1 MLGLGDGGR
10 IFLLSSP
17 HEICSKAFKCL
28 KFDYRKLS
36 ILFLPV
42 SLYHL
47 NRLPW
52 WLSGKEPTCQ
62 CRRHGFD
69 PWVGKIP
76 WRRKW
81 QPTPVFLPGESHGQR
96 SLVDHNPWG
105 HKRVRHNLVTKQQQQ
120 QQQKTIWILANQ
132 FLLTIY
138 ASYSKQSCAEQV
150 SIRLKLDCTWAPCMM
165 RITECPS

>member
-17 HEICSKAFKCL
+17 HETFSKAFKCL

-81 QPTPVFLPGESHGQR
+81 QPTPVFLPGESHGR
-96 SLVDHNPWG
+96 RGLAGYSPWG
-105 HKRVRHNLVTKQQQQ
+105 RKESDMTERLHFFTLMVGFHMRG
-120 QQQKTIWILANQ
+120 WGDDAC
-132 FLLTIY
+132 
-138 ASYSKQSCAEQV
+138 SKLELMC
-150 SIRLKLDCTWAPCMM
+150 
-165 RITECPS
+165 